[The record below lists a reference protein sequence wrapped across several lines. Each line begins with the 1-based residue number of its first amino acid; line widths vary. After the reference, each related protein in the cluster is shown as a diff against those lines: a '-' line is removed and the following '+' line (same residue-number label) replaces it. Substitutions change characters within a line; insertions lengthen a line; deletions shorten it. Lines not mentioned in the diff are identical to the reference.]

1 MAAKS
6 SIRDTARVLNLPLN
20 EADRIAKL
28 VPDLTSLSEIF
39 SLEKDQLKKRF
50 TGDQLKNVNELI
62 SISKGEDL
70 SSQTINNAI
79 KVEGSLR
86 NIGTHACGIIITSD
100 NLVDNIPVLTSKDSD
115 LLVTQYDLSLIHI

>member
-39 SLEKDQLKKRF
+39 SLEKDELKKRF
-50 TGDQLKNVNELI
+50 TGDQLKC
-62 SISKGEDL
+62 KK
-70 SSQTINNAI
+70 IN
-79 KVEGSLR
+79 
-86 NIGTHACGIIITSD
+86 
-100 NLVDNIPVLTSKDSD
+100 
-115 LLVTQYDLSLIHI
+115 